1 MMTKATY
8 YVSCFA
14 WAEDMIEEIVCPS
27 PTSLPF
33 DLSFFDILWSKVN
46 TFGIKEDVRD
56 VLLFAGMLEVG
67 LYVMVGNLE
76 FCPGGGQ
83 AVLHYAFQPPRVL

>member
-1 MMTKATY
+1 MAFCVLADGLKAKY

-14 WAEDMIEEIVCPS
+14 WAEDMIEEVGCPS

-33 DLSFFDILWSKVN
+33 DLSFIDMFQRKDNVN

-56 VLLFAGMLEVG
+56 GIGF
-67 LYVMVGNLE
+67 
-76 FCPGGGQ
+76 
-83 AVLHYAFQPPRVL
+83 

>member
-1 MMTKATY
+1 MFATLLGLFCVLVDDLKATY

-14 WAEDMIEEIVCPS
+14 WAEDMIEEVVCPS

-33 DLSFFDILWSKVN
+33 DLGFFDMLQRKDKVN

-56 VLLFAGMLEVG
+56 VLLFSLQV
-67 LYVMVGNLE
+67 
-76 FCPGGGQ
+76 F
-83 AVLHYAFQPPRVL
+83 